1 MREEKKWFS
10 DHLIQRTV
18 KALESN
24 GFKTVLTS
32 DKNEALKEVLQLVP
46 EKAKVGIG
54 GSVTVREVDLVSE
67 LSKRGNDVL
76 ENWSRKVTPEEDMV
90 IRKGHLTC
98 DVFITSSNAITED
111 GKLVNIDGMGNRVAS
126 MIFGPKKVIVIAGIN
141 KIVKDIH
148 SVASM
153 IFGPKKV
160 IVIAGINK
168 IVKDIHSGIERIRH
182 TATPMNVKRM
192 GGTTPCVIDVCDL
205 EKCQPPNRHCHVI
218 TIIEKIPTKTEWN
231 SPLFFSFF

>member
-1 MREEKKWFS
+1 MLVIIMREEKKWFS

-24 GFKTVLTS
+24 GFKTVLAS

-76 ENWSRKVTPEEDMV
+76 ENWSRKVTPEEDMA

-148 SVASM
+148 A
-153 IFGPKKV
+153 
-160 IVIAGINK
+160 
-168 IVKDIHSGIERIRH
+168 GIERIRH

-218 TIIEKIPTKTEWN
+218 TIIEKIPIKTDTTIILVEEE
-231 SPLFFSFF
+231 LGF

>member
-18 KALESN
+18 KALENN
-24 GFKTVLTS
+24 GFKTVLAS
-32 DKNEALKEVLQLVP
+32 DKNQALKEALQLIP

-67 LSKRGNDVL
+67 LIKRGNDVL
-76 ENWSRKVTPEEDMV
+76 ENWSRKVTPEEDMA

-141 KIVKDIH
+141 KIVRDVH
-148 SVASM
+148 
-153 IFGPKKV
+153 
-160 IVIAGINK
+160 AGI
-168 IVKDIHSGIERIRH
+168 DRIRH

-192 GGTTPCVIDVCDL
+192 GGTTPCVTNVCDL

-218 TIIEKIPTKTEWN
+218 TIIEKIPIKTDTTIILVNEE
-231 SPLFFSFF
+231 LGF

>member
-10 DHLIQRTV
+10 DHLIQRTA
-18 KALESN
+18 KALENN
-24 GFKTVLTS
+24 GFKTVLAS

-46 EKAKVGIG
+46 EKAQVGIG

-76 ENWSRKVTPEEDMV
+76 ENWSRKVTPEEDMA

-148 SVASM
+148 V
-153 IFGPKKV
+153 
-160 IVIAGINK
+160 
-168 IVKDIHSGIERIRH
+168 GIERIRH

-205 EKCQPPNRHCHVI
+205 DKCQPPNRHCHVI
-218 TIIEKIPTKTEWN
+218 TIIEKKPIKTDTTIILVKEE
-231 SPLFFSFF
+231 LGF

>member
-10 DHLIQRTV
+10 DHLIQRTI

-24 GFKTVLTS
+24 GFKTILAS

-46 EKAKVGIG
+46 EKAQVGIG
-54 GSVTVREVDLVSE
+54 GSVTICEVDLVSE
-67 LSKRGNDVL
+67 LTKRGNNVL
-76 ENWSRKVTPEEDMV
+76 ENWSRKVTPEEDMA

-126 MIFGPKKVIVIAGIN
+126 MIFGPKKVIVMAGIN

-148 SVASM
+148 T
-153 IFGPKKV
+153 
-160 IVIAGINK
+160 
-168 IVKDIHSGIERIRH
+168 GIERIRH

-218 TIIEKIPTKTEWN
+218 TIIEKIPVKTDTTIILVKEE
-231 SPLFFSFF
+231 LGF

>member
-1 MREEKKWFS
+1 MREEKKWFN

-24 GFKTVLTS
+24 GFKTVIVS
-32 DKNEALKEVLQLVP
+32 DKNEALKEVLQLIP
-46 EKAKVGIG
+46 EKAIVGIG
-54 GSVTVREVDLVSE
+54 GSVTVREVGLISE

-76 ENWSRKVTPEEDMV
+76 ENWSKKITPEEDMA

-126 MIFGPKKVIVIAGIN
+126 MIFGPKKVIVIVGIN
-141 KIVKDIH
+141 KIVKEVH
-148 SVASM
+148 A
-153 IFGPKKV
+153 
-160 IVIAGINK
+160 
-168 IVKDIHSGIERIRH
+168 GIERIRN

-192 GGTTPCVIDVCDL
+192 GGTTPCVTDVCDL

-218 TIIEKIPTKTEWN
+218 TIIEKIPIKTDITIILVKEE
-231 SPLFFSFF
+231 LGF

>member
-10 DHLIQRTV
+10 DHLIKRTV
-18 KALESN
+18 KALEGN
-24 GFKTVLTS
+24 GFRTILAS
-32 DKNEALKEVLQLVP
+32 DKNEALKEALQLIP
-46 EKAKVGIG
+46 EKAEVGIG
-54 GSVTVREVDLVSE
+54 GSVTVRELDLVSE
-67 LSKRGNDVL
+67 LSKRGNNVL
-76 ENWSRKVTPEEDMV
+76 ETWSKKVTPEEDMA

-126 MIFGPKKVIVIAGIN
+126 MIFGPKKVIVIVGIN

-148 SVASM
+148 A
-153 IFGPKKV
+153 
-160 IVIAGINK
+160 
-168 IVKDIHSGIERIRH
+168 GIERIRH

-205 EKCQPPNRHCHVI
+205 ENCQPPNRHCHVI
-218 TIIEKIPTKTEWN
+218 TIIEKIPTKTETTII
-231 SPLFFSFF
+231 LVKEELGF

>member
-24 GFKTVLTS
+24 GFKTVLAS
-32 DKNEALKEVLQLVP
+32 DKNEALKEVLQRVP

-76 ENWSRKVTPEEDMV
+76 ENWSRKVTPEEDMT

-148 SVASM
+148 A
-153 IFGPKKV
+153 
-160 IVIAGINK
+160 
-168 IVKDIHSGIERIRH
+168 GIERIRH

-218 TIIEKIPTKTEWN
+218 TIIEKIPIKTDTTIILVKEE
-231 SPLFFSFF
+231 LGF

>member
-18 KALESN
+18 KALEGN
-24 GFKTVLTS
+24 GFKTILAS
-32 DKNEALKEVLQLVP
+32 DKNEALKEALQLIP
-46 EKAKVGIG
+46 EKAEVGIG
-54 GSVTVREVDLVSE
+54 GSVTVRELDLVSE
-67 LSKRGNDVL
+67 LSKRGNNVL
-76 ENWSRKVTPEEDMV
+76 ETWSKKVTPEEDMA

-126 MIFGPKKVIVIAGIN
+126 MIFGPKKVIVIVGIN

-148 SVASM
+148 A
-153 IFGPKKV
+153 
-160 IVIAGINK
+160 
-168 IVKDIHSGIERIRH
+168 GIERIRH

-218 TIIEKIPTKTEWN
+218 TIIEKIPTKTDTTIILVKEE
-231 SPLFFSFF
+231 LGF

>member
-24 GFKTVLTS
+24 GFKTVLAS

-76 ENWSRKVTPEEDMV
+76 ENWSRKVTPEEDMA

-148 SVASM
+148 
-153 IFGPKKV
+153 
-160 IVIAGINK
+160 
-168 IVKDIHSGIERIRH
+168 DGIERIRH

-205 EKCQPPNRHCHVI
+205 DKCQPPNRHCHVI
-218 TIIEKIPTKTEWN
+218 TIIEKIPTKTDTTIILVKEE
-231 SPLFFSFF
+231 LGF

>member
-1 MREEKKWFS
+1 MIIMGEEKKWFS

-24 GFKTVLTS
+24 GFKTVLAS

-76 ENWSRKVTPEEDMV
+76 ENWSRKVTPEEDMA

-126 MIFGPKKVIVIAGIN
+126 MIFGPKKVIVIVGIN

-148 SVASM
+148 A
-153 IFGPKKV
+153 
-160 IVIAGINK
+160 
-168 IVKDIHSGIERIRH
+168 GIERIRH

-218 TIIEKIPTKTEWN
+218 TIIEKIPTKTDTTIILVKEE
-231 SPLFFSFF
+231 LGF

>member
-1 MREEKKWFS
+1 MIILREEKKWFN
-10 DHLIQRTV
+10 DHRIQRTA

-24 GFKTVLTS
+24 GFKTIIVS
-32 DKNEALKEVLQLVP
+32 DKSEALNEALQLIP

-54 GSVTVREVDLVSE
+54 GSVTVREVDLISE

-76 ENWSRKVTPEEDMV
+76 ENWSRKVTPEEDMA

-126 MIFGPKKVIVIAGIN
+126 MIFGPKKVIVIVGIN
-141 KIVKDIH
+141 KIVKEVH
-148 SVASM
+148 A
-153 IFGPKKV
+153 
-160 IVIAGINK
+160 
-168 IVKDIHSGIERIRH
+168 GIERIRH
-182 TATPMNVKRM
+182 TATPMNVKRA
-192 GGTTPCVIDVCDL
+192 GGTTPCVTSVCDL

-218 TIIEKIPTKTEWN
+218 TIIEKIPVKTDTTIILVKEE
-231 SPLFFSFF
+231 LGF

>member
-18 KALESN
+18 KALENN
-24 GFKTVLTS
+24 GFKTVLAS
-32 DKNEALKEVLQLVP
+32 DKNQALKEALQLIP

-67 LSKRGNDVL
+67 LIKRGNDVL
-76 ENWSRKVTPEEDMV
+76 ENWSRKVTPEEDMA

-141 KIVKDIH
+141 KIVRDVH
-148 SVASM
+148 
-153 IFGPKKV
+153 
-160 IVIAGINK
+160 AGI
-168 IVKDIHSGIERIRH
+168 DRIRH

-192 GGTTPCVIDVCDL
+192 GGTTPCVTNVCDL

-218 TIIEKIPTKTEWN
+218 TIIEKIPIKTDTTIILVNEA
-231 SPLFFSFF
+231 LGF

>member
-24 GFKTVLTS
+24 GFKTIFAS
-32 DKNEALKEVLQLVP
+32 DKNEALKEALQLIP

-67 LSKRGNDVL
+67 LSKRGNNVL
-76 ENWSRKVTPEEDMV
+76 ETWSKKVTPEEDIA

-148 SVASM
+148 A
-153 IFGPKKV
+153 
-160 IVIAGINK
+160 
-168 IVKDIHSGIERIRH
+168 GIERIRH

-218 TIIEKIPTKTEWN
+218 TIIEKIPTKTETTII
-231 SPLFFSFF
+231 LVKEELGF

>member
-1 MREEKKWFS
+1 MIIMEEEKKWFS

-24 GFKTVLTS
+24 GFKTVLAS

-76 ENWSRKVTPEEDMV
+76 ENWSRKVTPEEDMA

-111 GKLVNIDGMGNRVAS
+111 GKLVNINGMGNRVAS

-148 SVASM
+148 Y
-153 IFGPKKV
+153 
-160 IVIAGINK
+160 
-168 IVKDIHSGIERIRH
+168 GIERIRH

-218 TIIEKIPTKTEWN
+218 TIIEKIPIKTDTTIILVKEE
-231 SPLFFSFF
+231 LGF

>member
-24 GFKTVLTS
+24 GFKTILAS

-76 ENWSRKVTPEEDMV
+76 ENWSRKVTPEEDMA

-148 SVASM
+148 A
-153 IFGPKKV
+153 
-160 IVIAGINK
+160 
-168 IVKDIHSGIERIRH
+168 GIERIRH
-182 TATPMNVKRM
+182 TTTPMNVKRM
-192 GGTTPCVIDVCDL
+192 GGTTPCLIDVCDL

-218 TIIEKIPTKTEWN
+218 TIIEKIPIKTDTTIILVEEE
-231 SPLFFSFF
+231 LGF

>member
-24 GFKTVLTS
+24 GFKTVLAS

-54 GSVTVREVDLVSE
+54 GSVTVREVDLISE

-76 ENWSRKVTPEEDMV
+76 ENWSRKVTPEEDMA

-148 SVASM
+148 A
-153 IFGPKKV
+153 
-160 IVIAGINK
+160 
-168 IVKDIHSGIERIRH
+168 GIERIRH

-218 TIIEKIPTKTEWN
+218 TIIEKIPIKTDTTIILVKEE
-231 SPLFFSFF
+231 LGF

>member
-1 MREEKKWFS
+1 MKEEKKWFS

-24 GFKTVLTS
+24 GFKTVLAS

-54 GSVTVREVDLVSE
+54 GSVTVREVDLISE

-76 ENWSRKVTPEEDMV
+76 ENWSRKVTPEEDMA

-148 SVASM
+148 A
-153 IFGPKKV
+153 
-160 IVIAGINK
+160 
-168 IVKDIHSGIERIRH
+168 GIERIRH

-218 TIIEKIPTKTEWN
+218 TIIEKIPIKTDTTIILVKEE
-231 SPLFFSFF
+231 LGF

>member
-24 GFKTVLTS
+24 GFKTVLAS

-54 GSVTVREVDLVSE
+54 GSVTVRELDLVSE
-67 LSKRGNDVL
+67 LSKRGNNVL
-76 ENWSRKVTPEEDMV
+76 ETWSKKVTPEEDMA

-126 MIFGPKKVIVIAGIN
+126 MIFGPKKVIVIVGIN

-148 SVASM
+148 A
-153 IFGPKKV
+153 
-160 IVIAGINK
+160 
-168 IVKDIHSGIERIRH
+168 GIERIRH

-205 EKCQPPNRHCHVI
+205 ENCQPPNRHCHVI
-218 TIIEKIPTKTEWN
+218 TIIEKIPTKTETTII
-231 SPLFFSFF
+231 LVKEELGF

>member
-1 MREEKKWFS
+1 MREEKKWFN

-24 GFKTVLTS
+24 GFKTVIVS
-32 DKNEALKEVLQLVP
+32 DKNEALKEVLQLIP

-54 GSVTVREVDLVSE
+54 GSVTVREVGLVSE

-76 ENWSRKVTPEEDMV
+76 ENWSRKVTPEEDMA

-126 MIFGPKKVIVIAGIN
+126 MIFGPKKVIVIVGIN
-141 KIVKDIH
+141 KIVKEVH
-148 SVASM
+148 A
-153 IFGPKKV
+153 
-160 IVIAGINK
+160 
-168 IVKDIHSGIERIRH
+168 GIERIRN
-182 TATPMNVKRM
+182 TATPMNVKRI
-192 GGTTPCVIDVCDL
+192 GGTTPCVTDVCDL

-218 TIIEKIPTKTEWN
+218 TIIEKIPIKTDTTIILVKEE
-231 SPLFFSFF
+231 LGF

>member
-24 GFKTVLTS
+24 GFKTVLAS

-76 ENWSRKVTPEEDMV
+76 ENWSRKVTPEEDMA

-148 SVASM
+148 A
-153 IFGPKKV
+153 
-160 IVIAGINK
+160 
-168 IVKDIHSGIERIRH
+168 GIERIRH

-192 GGTTPCVIDVCDL
+192 GGTTPCVIDVCNL

-218 TIIEKIPTKTEWN
+218 TIIEKIPTKTETTII
-231 SPLFFSFF
+231 LVKEELGF

>member
-18 KALESN
+18 KALENN
-24 GFKTVLTS
+24 GFKTVLAS
-32 DKNEALKEVLQLVP
+32 DKNQALKEALQLIP

-67 LSKRGNDVL
+67 LIKRGNDVL
-76 ENWSRKVTPEEDMV
+76 ENWSKKVTPEEDMA

-141 KIVKDIH
+141 KIVRDVH
-148 SVASM
+148 
-153 IFGPKKV
+153 
-160 IVIAGINK
+160 AGI
-168 IVKDIHSGIERIRH
+168 DRIRH

-192 GGTTPCVIDVCDL
+192 GGTTPCVTNVCDL

-218 TIIEKIPTKTEWN
+218 TIIEKIPIKTDTTIILVNEA
-231 SPLFFSFF
+231 LGF

>member
-10 DHLIQRTV
+10 DKLIQRTA

-24 GFKTVLTS
+24 GFKTVLAS
-32 DKNEALKEVLQLVP
+32 DKNEALKELLQLVP

-76 ENWSRKVTPEEDMV
+76 ENWSRKVTPEEDMA

-98 DVFITSSNAITED
+98 DIFITSSNAITED

-141 KIVKDIH
+141 KIVKD
-148 SVASM
+148 V
-153 IFGPKKV
+153 
-160 IVIAGINK
+160 
-168 IVKDIHSGIERIRH
+168 HSGIERIRH
-182 TATPMNVKRM
+182 TATPMNVKRT

-218 TIIEKIPTKTEWN
+218 TIIEKKPIKTDTTIILVEEE
-231 SPLFFSFF
+231 LGF

>member
-18 KALESN
+18 KALEGN
-24 GFKTVLTS
+24 GFKTILAS
-32 DKNEALKEVLQLVP
+32 DKNEALKEALQLIP
-46 EKAKVGIG
+46 EKAEVGIG
-54 GSVTVREVDLVSE
+54 GSVTVRELDLVSE
-67 LSKRGNDVL
+67 LSKRGNNVL
-76 ENWSRKVTPEEDMV
+76 ETWSKKVTPEEDMA

-126 MIFGPKKVIVIAGIN
+126 MIFGPKKVIVIVGIN

-148 SVASM
+148 A
-153 IFGPKKV
+153 
-160 IVIAGINK
+160 
-168 IVKDIHSGIERIRH
+168 GIERIRH

-218 TIIEKIPTKTEWN
+218 TIIEKIPTKTETTII
-231 SPLFFSFF
+231 LVKEELGF

>member
-10 DHLIQRTV
+10 DKLIQRTA

-24 GFKTVLTS
+24 GFKTVLAS

-54 GSVTVREVDLVSE
+54 GSVTVREVGLISE

-76 ENWSRKVTPEEDMV
+76 ENWSRKVTPEEDMA

-98 DVFITSSNAITED
+98 DIFITSSNAITED

-141 KIVKDIH
+141 KIVKD
-148 SVASM
+148 V
-153 IFGPKKV
+153 
-160 IVIAGINK
+160 
-168 IVKDIHSGIERIRH
+168 HSGIERIRH
-182 TATPMNVKRM
+182 TATPMNVKRV

-205 EKCQPPNRHCHVI
+205 DKCQPPNRHCHVI
-218 TIIEKIPTKTEWN
+218 TIIEKIPTKTDTTIILVEEE
-231 SPLFFSFF
+231 LGF

>member
-18 KALESN
+18 KALENN
-24 GFKTVLTS
+24 GFKTVLAS
-32 DKNEALKEVLQLVP
+32 DKNEALKEALQLIP
-46 EKAKVGIG
+46 EKAEVGIG

-67 LSKRGNDVL
+67 LTKRGNNVL
-76 ENWSRKVTPEEDMV
+76 ENWSRKVTPEEDMA

-141 KIVKDIH
+141 KIVRDIH
-148 SVASM
+148 
-153 IFGPKKV
+153 
-160 IVIAGINK
+160 AGI
-168 IVKDIHSGIERIRH
+168 DRIRH

-192 GGTTPCVIDVCDL
+192 GGTTPCVTDVCDL

-218 TIIEKIPTKTEWN
+218 TIIEKIPIKTDTTIILVKEE
-231 SPLFFSFF
+231 LGF

>member
-1 MREEKKWFS
+1 MREEKKWFN

-24 GFKTVLTS
+24 GFKTILAL
-32 DKNEALKEVLQLVP
+32 DKNEALKEALQLIP

-67 LSKRGNDVL
+67 LTKRGNDVL
-76 ENWSRKVTPEEDMV
+76 ENWSRKVTPEEDMA

-148 SVASM
+148 A
-153 IFGPKKV
+153 
-160 IVIAGINK
+160 
-168 IVKDIHSGIERIRH
+168 GIERIRN
-182 TATPMNVKRM
+182 TATPMNVKRT

-218 TIIEKIPTKTEWN
+218 TIIEKIPIKTDTTIILVEEE
-231 SPLFFSFF
+231 LGF

>member
-24 GFKTVLTS
+24 GFKTVLAS

-46 EKAKVGIG
+46 EKAQVGIG

-76 ENWSRKVTPEEDMV
+76 ENWSRKVTPEEDMT

-148 SVASM
+148 A
-153 IFGPKKV
+153 
-160 IVIAGINK
+160 
-168 IVKDIHSGIERIRH
+168 GIERIRH

-218 TIIEKIPTKTEWN
+218 TIIEKIPIKTDTTIILVEEE
-231 SPLFFSFF
+231 LGF

>member
-1 MREEKKWFS
+1 MLVIIMREEKKWFS

-24 GFKTVLTS
+24 GFKTVLAS

-46 EKAKVGIG
+46 EKAQVGIG

-76 ENWSRKVTPEEDMV
+76 ENWSRKVTPEEDMT

-148 SVASM
+148 A
-153 IFGPKKV
+153 
-160 IVIAGINK
+160 
-168 IVKDIHSGIERIRH
+168 GIERIRH

-218 TIIEKIPTKTEWN
+218 TIIEKIPIKTDTTIILVKEE
-231 SPLFFSFF
+231 LGF

>member
-18 KALESN
+18 KALEGN
-24 GFKTVLTS
+24 GFKTILAS

-46 EKAKVGIG
+46 EKAQVGIG
-54 GSVTVREVDLVSE
+54 GSVTVREVDLISE
-67 LSKRGNDVL
+67 LTKRGNNVL
-76 ENWSRKVTPEEDMV
+76 ENWSRKVTPEEDMA

-148 SVASM
+148 A
-153 IFGPKKV
+153 
-160 IVIAGINK
+160 
-168 IVKDIHSGIERIRH
+168 GIERIRH

-218 TIIEKIPTKTEWN
+218 TIIEKIPTKTDTTIILVEEE
-231 SPLFFSFF
+231 LGF

>member
-54 GSVTVREVDLVSE
+54 GSVTVREVGLVSE

-148 SVASM
+148 S
-153 IFGPKKV
+153 
-160 IVIAGINK
+160 
-168 IVKDIHSGIERIRH
+168 GIERIRH

-218 TIIEKIPTKTEWN
+218 TIIEKIPTKTDTTIILVKEE
-231 SPLFFSFF
+231 LGF